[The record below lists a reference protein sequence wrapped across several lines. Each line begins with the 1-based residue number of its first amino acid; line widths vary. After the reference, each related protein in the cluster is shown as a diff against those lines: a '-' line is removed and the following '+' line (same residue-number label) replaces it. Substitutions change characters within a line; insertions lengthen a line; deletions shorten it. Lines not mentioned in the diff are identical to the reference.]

1 MPHTHSMPVHAPH
14 AAYRR
19 RRRLLLLLL
28 LLLAWWALASGRI
41 VVPDRLNPWA
51 PLQLAEPANALTGFK
66 QARAAADRGRCMAVL
81 AQSPFRF
88 TAVPDRQTA
97 PGCGFANAV
106 RIERTGVATGDAFTL
121 SCPAALALALWE
133 AQVLQPAAQALYGQ
147 PAAGLQHLGSY
158 ACRNVY
164 GRESGRRS
172 RHATA
177 DALDL
182 AGVVLADGRRI
193 AVAAH
198 WRDGSDDAD
207 FLRQLHRG
215 GCRWFG
221 AALGPDYNA
230 AHADHF
236 HFEVGGYSTCR

>member
-1 MPHTHSMPVHAPH
+1 MTVHHPQARH
-14 AAYRR
+14 RR
-19 RRRLLLLLL
+19 RRRLLLVLLV
-28 LLLAWWALASGRI
+28 LLAWWALASGRI
-41 VVPDRLNPWA
+41 VVPDRHNPWA
-51 PLQLAEPANALTGFK
+51 PLRLADPTNVLTAFK
-66 QARAAADRGRCMAVL
+66 QRRAAADPRQCLAAL

-88 TAVPDRQTA
+88 APVPDRETG

-106 RIERTGVATGDAFTL
+106 LIERTGAAVGAAFTL

-133 AQVLQPAAQALYGQ
+133 AHVLQPAALDAFAQ
-147 PAAGLQHLGSY
+147 PVSRLQHLGSY

-164 GRESGRRS
+164 GRETGRRS

-182 AGVVLADGRRI
+182 AGFVLADGRRI
-193 AVAAH
+193 SVLADWTGDDEDAA
-198 WRDGSDDAD
+198 
-207 FLRQLHRG
+207 FLRRLHRG

-221 AALGPDYNA
+221 GALGPDYNA

-236 HFEVGGYSTCR
+236 HFDVGGYSVCR

>member
-1 MPHTHSMPVHAPH
+1 M
-14 AAYRR
+14 
-19 RRRLLLLLL
+19 
-28 LLLAWWALASGRI
+28 LLAWWALASGRI
-41 VVPDRLNPWA
+41 VVPDRHNPWA
-51 PLQLAEPANALTGFK
+51 PLQLADPPNLLTAFK
-66 QARAAADRGRCMAVL
+66 QRRAAADARQCLAVL

-88 TAVPDRQTA
+88 ASVPDRETA

-106 RIERTGVATGDAFTL
+106 RIERTGAAVGTAFTL
-121 SCPAALALALWE
+121 SCPAALSLALWE
-133 AQVLQPAAQALYGQ
+133 AHVLQPAAQAVYGQ
-147 PAAGLQHLGSY
+147 PVARLQHLGSY
-158 ACRNVY
+158 ACRNLY
-164 GRESGRRS
+164 GREAGRRS

-193 AVAAH
+193 SVLAD
-198 WRDGSDDAD
+198 WPGDDVDAG

-221 AALGPDYNA
+221 GALGPDYNA

-236 HFEVGGYSTCR
+236 HFDVGGHSICR